1 MVNAVGTP
9 RDVMHMTAGP
19 PKERERTGGSLVVV
33 GSGIRALHQ
42 MTFEARGRIAS
53 AERVFYAVGDPLTE
67 EWINKT
73 CTATENLRAFY
84 AEGKDR
90 WDTYREMIDA
100 IMNDVRGGLRVCA
113 VFYGHPGVYVYPSHE
128 CIRIAHEEGYPAVML
143 PGISAE
149 GSLYA
154 DLGVD
159 PGADGCLS
167 YEATDFVLGGHKLDP
182 SCSVILWQVH
192 SVGDPSYHEF
202 GYDGRH
208 APLLVEALLKFY
220 DPDQS
225 GFLYK
230 APTLSLGRAKIHPIR
245 VGALA
250 EELHAN
256 PALVTLYIPPAGP
269 RTIDLHMADRLGVTP
284 WLHEATVGDASDVD
298 PGG

>member
-1 MVNAVGTP
+1 
-9 RDVMHMTAGP
+9 MHTTAGP
-19 PKERERTGGSLVVV
+19 PEYRVQPSGSLAVV

-42 MTFEARGRIAS
+42 MTIEARARIAS
-53 AERVFYAVGDPLTE
+53 SEKVFYAVCEPLTE

-73 CTATENLRAFY
+73 CAAAENLSAFY

-90 WDTYREMIDA
+90 SDTYSEMIDA
-100 IMNDVRGGLRVCA
+100 IMNGVRGGLRVCA

-128 CIRIAHEEGYPAVML
+128 CIRIARKEGYRAVML

-159 PGADGCLS
+159 PGAEGCLS

-182 SCSVILWQVH
+182 SCSVILWQVDA
-192 SVGDPSYHEF
+192 VGDPLYHEF

-208 APLLVEALLKFY
+208 VPLLVEALLRFY

-225 GFLYK
+225 GFLYR
-230 APTLSLGRAKIHPIR
+230 APVLSLGRAKIHPIR
-245 VGALA
+245 LGALA
-250 EELHAN
+250 EELQAN
-256 PALVTLYIPPAGP
+256 PALGTLYIPPAAP
-269 RTIDLHMADRLGVTP
+269 ATIDVHMAERLGITP
-284 WLHEATVGDASDVD
+284 
-298 PGG
+298 

>member
-1 MVNAVGTP
+1 
-9 RDVMHMTAGP
+9 MT
-19 PKERERTGGSLVVV
+19 
-33 GSGIRALHQ
+33 I
-42 MTFEARGRIAS
+42 EARGRIAS
-53 AERVFYAVGDPLTE
+53 AEKVFYAVCEPITE
-67 EWINKT
+67 DWINKT
-73 CTATENLRAFY
+73 CTAAENLSTFY

-90 WDTYREMIDA
+90 SDSYREMIDA

-128 CIRIAHEEGYPAVML
+128 CIRIARKEGYPAVML

-182 SCSVILWQVH
+182 SCSVILWQVDA
-192 SVGDPSYHEF
+192 VGDPLYHRF
-202 GYDGRH
+202 AYDGRH
-208 APLLVEALLKFY
+208 VPLLVEALLKFY

-230 APTLSLGRAKIHPIR
+230 APTLSLGRAKIHPIKLD
-245 VGALA
+245 ALA
-250 EELHAN
+250 EELQAN
-256 PALVTLYIPPAGP
+256 PALGTLYIPPAAP
-269 RTIDLHMADRLGVTP
+269 PTIDVHMADRLGVTAWP
-284 WLHEATVGDASDVD
+284 HEAIEADASDVA